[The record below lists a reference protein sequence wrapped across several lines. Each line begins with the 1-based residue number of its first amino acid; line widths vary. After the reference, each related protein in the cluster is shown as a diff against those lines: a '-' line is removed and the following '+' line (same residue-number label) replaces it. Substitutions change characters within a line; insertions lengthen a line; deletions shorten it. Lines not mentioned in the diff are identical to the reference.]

1 MSFELFIGL
10 VTVLSLVYVGIS
22 KFIQDKLTDKKA
34 MTGMQAES
42 KRLNDEFEAAK
53 KRDDKARMDQ
63 IMKEQMEFLPKMNS
77 VMFSQFKPMIVV
89 LGVFL
94 ILTWGVGQID
104 PTVKDDIRL
113 GMKDDGFGC
122 DLKAGDGVFSA
133 CFELP
138 ADANIGKWQYS
149 AKAINDGGGEIGHNS
164 TYFLVGTDKVQ
175 NIYTDAPRGEAVS
188 LSTDKAEYKTGD
200 TVKLFASNPKAAS
213 MEAIMDNGTVF
224 FVDLPFTIPILNVQ
238 RIYQPYWWFIFVSL
252 VGNLGVSLVMAIRN
266 KGKDSAGAKK

>member
-10 VTVLSLVYVGIS
+10 VTVLSLAYVGIS
-22 KFIQDKLTDKKA
+22 KFIQDKMTDRKA
-34 MTGMQAES
+34 MSEMQSES
-42 KRLNDEFEAAK
+42 KRLNEEFEAAK

-113 GMKDDGFGC
+113 AMKDDGLGC
-122 DLKAGDGVFSA
+122 DLKAGDGIYSA
-133 CFELP
+133 CYDIP
-138 ADANIGKWQYS
+138 ADANNGKWQYS
-149 AKAINDGGGEIGHNS
+149 AKAMNDGGGEIGHNS
-164 TYFLVGTDKVQ
+164 SYFLVGSGKVE
-175 NIYTDAPRGEAVS
+175 NTYTDAPRGDPVS
-188 LSTDKAEYKTGD
+188 LSTDKASYNPGES
-200 TVKLFASNPKAAS
+200 VKLSAVSQKAVS
-213 MEAIMDNGTVF
+213 MEAILDNGTVF
-224 FVDLPFTIPILNVQ
+224 FVDLPFSIPILNVQ

-252 VGNLGVSLVMAIRN
+252 IGNLGISLVMAIRN
-266 KGKDSAGAKK
+266 RGENAGVKK